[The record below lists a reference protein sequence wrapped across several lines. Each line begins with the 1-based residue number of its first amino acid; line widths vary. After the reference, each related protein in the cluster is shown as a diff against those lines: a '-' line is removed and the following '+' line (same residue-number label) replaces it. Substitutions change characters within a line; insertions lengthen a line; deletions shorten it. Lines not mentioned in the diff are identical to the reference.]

1 MENNTTIT
9 LDDKDYEV
17 FYEITEEVGTIDEY
31 GRKEIIQ
38 DVTITQVIDL
48 ENNKDIIAT
57 LSNIE
62 LDKFY
67 NKI

>member
-48 ENNKDIIAT
+48 ENNKDITAT

>member
-31 GRKEIIQ
+31 GRKEIMQ
-38 DVTITQVIDL
+38 DVRIIQVIDL
-48 ENNKDIIAT
+48 DNNKDITASLT
-57 LSNIE
+57 NIE

>member
-31 GRKEIIQ
+31 GRKEIMQ

-57 LSNIE
+57 LTNIE

>member
-31 GRKEIIQ
+31 GRKEIMQ
-38 DVTITQVIDL
+38 DVTIIQVIDL
-48 ENNKDIIAT
+48 DNNKDIIAT
-57 LSNIE
+57 LTNIE

>member
-1 MENNTTIT
+1 MENNTIIT

-57 LSNIE
+57 LTNIE